1 MVIYKMRKI
10 ETTEITNKIEMI
22 KQIMV
27 YVLSRVLYS
36 I

>member
-10 ETTEITNKIEMI
+10 ETTEITNKIGMI